1 MSTLCLIRHGQ
12 ASFGTDHYDRLS
24 ERGFIQ
30 SELLARYLLKI
41 DQKFDTIYAG
51 EMKRQIDTAE
61 KVLSCCREAGR
72 AVPALQIL
80 PEFNEYDSKGILK
93 ALVRDLAKDDP
104 GMEGDMALFYKD
116 KKAFQRIFEKVIL
129 RWITGGKEIPGVISW
144 QEFRERVA
152 RGMRKVMADNGRG
165 KAVLVFTSGG
175 PISAAFQMAT
185 GISDE
190 GTLRVVWHIVNTSVS
205 SFIYN
210 AEQISMTSFNN
221 RAHLD
226 LEKNSSLV
234 TYR

>member
-1 MSTLCLIRHGQ
+1 MSTLYLIRHGQ

-41 DQKFDTIYAG
+41 DQKFDTVYAG

-61 KVLSCCREAGR
+61 KVLSCYREAGR
-72 AVPALQIL
+72 AIPALQIL

-93 ALVRDLAKDDP
+93 ALVRDIAQDDP
-104 GMEGDMALFYKD
+104 DMEADMARLYND

-129 RWITGGKEIPGVISW
+129 RWITGDKEISGVTSW
-144 QEFRERVA
+144 QDFRKRVG
-152 RGMRKVMADNGRG
+152 RGISKVMAENGRG
-165 KAVLVFTSGG
+165 KTILVFTSGG

-185 GISDE
+185 GISDA

-205 SFIYN
+205 TFVYN
-210 AEQISMTSFNN
+210 AEQISLTSFNA

-226 LEKNSSLV
+226 LERDASLV

>member
-1 MSTLCLIRHGQ
+1 MSSIYLIRHGQ

-24 ERGFIQ
+24 DKGYVQ

-41 DQKFDTIYAG
+41 GQGFDAVYAG

-61 KVLSCCREAGR
+61 KVLSCYREAGR
-72 AVPALQIL
+72 EVPALQIL

-93 ALVRDLAKDDP
+93 ALIRDIAKDEP
-104 GMEGDMALFYKD
+104 GMEGDMARFYTD

-129 RWITGGKEIPGVISW
+129 RWITVEKDIPGVTSW
-144 QEFRERVA
+144 QDFRERVA
-152 RGMRKVMADNGRG
+152 RGMNKVMAENGPG
-165 KAVLVFTSGG
+165 KTVLIFTSGG

-190 GTLRVVWHIVNTSVS
+190 GTLRVVWHIVNTSVT
-205 SFIYN
+205 SFVYN
-210 AEQISMTSFNN
+210 AVQLSLTSFNN

-226 LEKNSSLV
+226 LEKDSLLV

>member
-1 MSTLCLIRHGQ
+1 MSTLYLIRHGQ

-24 ERGFIQ
+24 DTGIVQ
-30 SELLARYLLKI
+30 SKLLARYLLKI
-41 DQKFDTIYAG
+41 ELGFDAIYTG
-51 EMKRQIDTAE
+51 EMRRQIDTA
-61 KVLSCCREAGR
+61 KTVLSCYREAGR
-72 AVPALQIL
+72 AVPPLQTL

-93 ALVRDLAKDDP
+93 ALVKDIGKDDP
-104 GMEGDMALFYKD
+104 DMEEDMARFYKD

-129 RWITGGKEIPGVISW
+129 RWITGSKEIHGVTSW
-144 QEFRERVA
+144 QDFRERVA
-152 RGMRKVMADNGRG
+152 RGMTKVMSENGRG
-165 KAVLVFTSGG
+165 KTVLVFTSGG

-205 SFIYN
+205 SFVYN
-210 AEQISMTSFNN
+210 AEQISLTSFNN

-226 LEKNSSLV
+226 LEKDSSLV

>member
-1 MSTLCLIRHGQ
+1 MSTLYLIRHGQ

-24 ERGFIQ
+24 ERGFLQ
-30 SELLARYLLKI
+30 SELLGRYLLKI
-41 DQKFDTIYAG
+41 DQDFDTIYAG

-61 KVLSCCREAGR
+61 KVLSCYREAR
-72 AVPALQIL
+72 KSVPAMKIL

-93 ALVRDLAKDDP
+93 ALVRDIAKDDP
-104 GMEGDMALFYKD
+104 ALEADMARFYKD
-116 KKAFQRIFEKVIL
+116 KKSFQRIFEKVIL
-129 RWITGGKEIPGVISW
+129 RWITGGKEIPGVTSW
-144 QEFRERVA
+144 QDFRERVA
-152 RGMRKVMADNGRG
+152 RGMSKVMAENGQG
-165 KAVLVFTSGG
+165 KTVLVFTSGG

-205 SFIYN
+205 TFIYN
-210 AEQISMTSFNN
+210 AEKISLTSFNN

-226 LEKNSSLV
+226 LEKDSSLV

>member
-1 MSTLCLIRHGQ
+1 MSGIYLIRHGQ

-24 ERGFIQ
+24 DKGYVQ
-30 SELLARYLLKI
+30 SELLAGYLLKI
-41 DQKFDTIYAG
+41 DQGFDTVYAG

-61 KVLSCCREAGR
+61 KVLSCYRGAGKE
-72 AVPALQIL
+72 VPALQIL

-93 ALVRDLAKDDP
+93 ALVRDIAEDDP
-104 GMEGDMALFYKD
+104 GMEGDMARFYTD

-129 RWITGGKEIPGVISW
+129 RWITVGKEIPGVTSW
-144 QEFRERVA
+144 QDFRERVA
-152 RGMRKVMADNGRG
+152 RGMTRIMAENGRG
-165 KAVLVFTSGG
+165 KTVLVFTSGG

-205 SFIYN
+205 SFVYN
-210 AEQISMTSFNN
+210 AKQLSLTSFNN

-226 LEKNSSLV
+226 LEKDSSLV

>member
-1 MSTLCLIRHGQ
+1 MSLLYLIRHGQ

-24 ERGFIQ
+24 ERGLIQ
-30 SELLARYLLKI
+30 SELLGRHLLKI
-41 DQKFDTIYAG
+41 DQKFDSVYAG

-61 KVLSCCREAGR
+61 KVLSCCRAAGKE
-72 AVPALQIL
+72 VPALQII

-93 ALVRDLAKDDP
+93 ALVRDIARDDP
-104 GMEGDMALFYKD
+104 DMETDMALFYQD

-129 RWITGGKEIPGVISW
+129 RWITGGKEIPGVTSW

-152 RGMRKVMADNGRG
+152 KGMRKVMADNGRG
-165 KAVLVFTSGG
+165 KTVLVFTSGG

-210 AEQISMTSFNN
+210 AEQISLTSFNN

-226 LEKNSSLV
+226 LEKDSSLV

>member
-1 MSTLCLIRHGQ
+1 MSALYLIRHGQ

-24 ERGFIQ
+24 ERGFVQ

-41 DQKFDTIYAG
+41 DHKYDAVYAG

-61 KVLSCCREAGR
+61 KVLSCYREAGK
-72 AVPALQIL
+72 AAPELQIM

-93 ALVRDLAKDDP
+93 ALVRDIAGEDP
-104 GMEGDMALFYKD
+104 ALEVDMGRFYYD

-129 RWITGGKEIPGVISW
+129 RWIAGDKEIPGVTSW
-144 QEFRERVA
+144 QDFRKRVEA
-152 RGMRKVMADNGRG
+152 GINKVMAENGRG
-165 KAVLVFTSGG
+165 KTVLVFTSGG

-185 GISDE
+185 GISDA

-205 SFIYN
+205 TFVYN
-210 AEQISMTSFNN
+210 GKQISLTSFNN

-226 LEKNSSLV
+226 LENDFSLV

>member
-1 MSTLCLIRHGQ
+1 MSTLYLIRHGQ

-30 SELLARYLLKI
+30 SELLAKYLLKI
-41 DQKFDTIYAG
+41 DHKFDAVYAG

-61 KVLSCCREAGR
+61 KVLSYYREAGR
-72 AVPALQIL
+72 MVPDLQIL
-80 PEFNEYDSKGILK
+80 PEFNEYDSNGILK
-93 ALVRDLAKDDP
+93 ALVRDIARDNPD
-104 GMEGDMALFYKD
+104 MEADMLLFYSD

-129 RWITGGKEIPGVISW
+129 RWITGDKEIPGVTSW
-144 QEFRERVA
+144 QDFRERVA
-152 RGMRKVMADNGRG
+152 RGMNKVMTENGRG
-165 KAVLVFTSGG
+165 KTVLVFTSGG

-185 GISDE
+185 GISDA
-190 GTLRVVWHIVNTSVS
+190 GTLRVVWHIVNTAVS
-205 SFIYN
+205 TFVYN
-210 AEQISMTSFNN
+210 GEQISLTSFNN

>member
-1 MSTLCLIRHGQ
+1 MSTLYLIRHGQ

-24 ERGFIQ
+24 DTGFVQ
-30 SELLARYLLKI
+30 SDLLARYLLNI
-41 DQKFDTIYAG
+41 DQNFDTVYAG

-61 KVLSCCREAGR
+61 KVLSRYREAGR

-93 ALVRDLAKDDP
+93 ALVRDIARDDP
-104 GMEGDMALFYKD
+104 GMEVDMAHFYKD

-129 RWITGGKEIPGVISW
+129 RWITGGKEIPGVTSW
-144 QEFRERVA
+144 QDFRERVA
-152 RGMRKVMADNGRG
+152 RGMSKVMAENGRG
-165 KAVLVFTSGG
+165 KTVLVFTSGG

-185 GISDE
+185 GISDA
-190 GTLRVVWHIVNTSVS
+190 GTLRVVWHIINTSVS
-205 SFIYN
+205 TFVYN
-210 AEQISMTSFNN
+210 AEQISLTSFNN

-226 LEKNSSLV
+226 LEKDSSLV

>member
-1 MSTLCLIRHGQ
+1 MSALYLIRHGQ

-30 SELLARYLLKI
+30 SEILAQYLLTI
-41 DQKFDTIYAG
+41 DQKFNSVYAG

-61 KVLSCCREAGR
+61 KVLSCYREAGKS
-72 AVPALQIL
+72 VPALQIL

-93 ALVRDLAKDDP
+93 ALVRDIAKGDP
-104 GMEGDMALFYKD
+104 AMEADMALFYTD
-116 KKAFQRIFEKVIL
+116 QKAFQRIFEKVIL
-129 RWITGGKEIPGVISW
+129 RWIEGGKEIPGVTSW

-152 RGMRKVMADNGRG
+152 RGMSRVMAENGRG
-165 KAVLVFTSGG
+165 KTAMVFTSGG

-185 GISDE
+185 GISDK

-205 SFIYN
+205 SFVYN
-210 AEQISMTSFNN
+210 TEQISLTSFNN

-226 LEKNSSLV
+226 LENDSSLV

>member
-1 MSTLCLIRHGQ
+1 MSTLYLIRHGQ

-24 ERGFIQ
+24 NTGFLQ
-30 SELLARYLLKI
+30 SEILARYLLKI
-41 DQKFDTIYAG
+41 DRGFDTVYAG

-61 KVLSCCREAGR
+61 KVLSCYREAGR
-72 AVPALQIL
+72 EVPPLQIL

-93 ALVRDLAKDDP
+93 ALVKDIVKEDP
-104 GMEGDMALFYKD
+104 NMEEDIAHFYKD

-129 RWITGGKEIPGVISW
+129 RWINGDREISGVTSW
-144 QEFRERVA
+144 QDFRGRVA
-152 RGMRKVMADNGRG
+152 RGMTKVMAENGQG
-165 KAVLVFTSGG
+165 KTVLVFTSGG

-205 SFIYN
+205 SFVYN
-210 AEQISMTSFNN
+210 AKQISLMSFNN

-226 LEKNSSLV
+226 LEKDSSLV